1 MTVTFFNK
9 ERKRIQ
15 TSNPNK
21 TKAVKKSCLEAKG
34 NPLGQGA
41 PGCWQFL
48 YPARG
53 SGQGCPGLDL
63 ELVLSKLRVGEAD
76 VLVCSTKA
84 QLRSVPALAG
94 SLALPTLPSHL
105 LGDVGPLCLPGGW
118 GWPSGAGQPAGLENS
133 LGPKLWPPRHECV
146 TVGQN
151 SVRELDLHSPAWPS
165 DLSAKSDSHDLSIIT
180 APPAQRHSLPC
191 SRGLPARVC
200 QSRGAF
206 PPFLETACRQYR
218 SISQMK

>member
-1 MTVTFFNK
+1 MG
-9 ERKRIQ
+9 
-15 TSNPNK
+15 
-21 TKAVKKSCLEAKG
+21 AKG

-53 SGQGCPGLDL
+53 LGQGCPGLDL

-84 QLRSVPALAG
+84 QLRSVPTLAG
-94 SLALPTLPSHL
+94 SLVLPTLPSHL

-146 TVGQN
+146 TAGQN

-165 DLSAKSDSHDLSIIT
+165 DLSAKSDSHDHSIIT

-191 SRGLPARVC
+191 SRVLPARVC

-206 PPFLETACRQYR
+206 PPFLVTACRQYR